1 MMRKLATVSV
11 CAIILLGGI
20 AASASAKGAGS
31 GGGGAASHGGHAG
44 SSGGHPGGTTVHGPP
59 AGFVYDRTA
68 QPGTRCQP
76 GVCFN
81 P

>member
-1 MMRKLATVSV
+1 MRKLATVGV

-20 AASASAKGAGS
+20 AASASAKGGGS
-31 GGGGAASHGGHAG
+31 GGGGVASHAGHAG
-44 SSGGHPGGTTVHGPP
+44 SSGGQAGSTTGHGPP
-59 AGFVYDRTA
+59 VGFVYDRTA

>member
-1 MMRKLATVSV
+1 MRKLATVGV

-20 AASASAKGAGS
+20 AASASAKGGGS
-31 GGGGAASHGGHAG
+31 GGGGVASHAG
-44 SSGGHPGGTTVHGPP
+44 SSGGHSGGSTTGHGPP
-59 AGFVYDRTA
+59 VGFVYDRTA